1 MAWCIEV
8 RCMPGRVYNVLGK
21 VEEWDQLT
29 ARAAAVDRVESLT
42 GWGIWSAI
50 YRVKFTRELRIGHS
64 VVQGI
69 TWHHYFV
76 AEDERHAGE
85 PVSPAPALRQSGP
98 S

>member
-1 MAWCIEV
+1 
-8 RCMPGRVYNVLGK
+8 MPGRVYNVLGT
-21 VEEWDQLT
+21 VEEWDQVT

-42 GWGIWSAI
+42 GWGMWSGI

-76 AEDERHAGE
+76 AEDGGQASE
-85 PVSPAPALRQSGP
+85 PVAPGSGRHQSGTP
-98 S
+98 Y